1 MLKIIQAPHPVLS
14 KKAKSIEKIDATI
27 KRLIDEMTKTLENAK
42 DPEGVGLAAPQ
53 VGKSLRL
60 FIVKESKSAPLRVF
74 INPELKVINSEEKL
88 TTKQTERKS
97 KEIKLEGCLSLRDIW
112 GVVKRHKKIE
122 VTYLDEKGEKH
133 TEIFNGFL
141 ATIIQHEQDHLEGIL
156 FPQRVLEQNGTL
168 YKSKINKKG
177 EMEFHEISI

>member
-1 MLKIIQAPHPVLS
+1 MLPIIHAPHPVLS
-14 KKAKSIEKIDATI
+14 KKAKPIEKIDASI
-27 KRLIDEMTKTLENAK
+27 KRLIEEMTETLANAK

-74 INPELKVINSEEKL
+74 INPEIKVINSEK
-88 TTKQTERKS
+88 TTKSKQTQKKS
-97 KEIKLEGCLSLRDIW
+97 KEVKLEGCLSLRDIW
-112 GVVKRHKKIE
+112 GVVKRHNKIE
-122 VTYLDEKGEKH
+122 VSYLDEKGEKH
-133 TEIFNGFL
+133 TEIFSGFL

-168 YKSKINKKG
+168 YKSKINEKG
-177 EMEFHEISI
+177 EMEFHEISV

>member
-14 KKAKSIEKIDATI
+14 KKAKPIEKIDAAI

-74 INPELKVINSEEKL
+74 INPEVKVLNSPK
-88 TTKQTERKS
+88 TIKSKQTEKKS
-97 KEIKLEGCLSLRDIW
+97 KEVKLEGCLSLRDIW
-112 GVVKRHKKIE
+112 GVVKRHNKIE
-122 VTYLDEKGEKH
+122 VSYLDEKGEKH
-133 TEIFNGFL
+133 TEIFNSFL

-156 FPQRVLEQNGTL
+156 FPQRVLEQNGIL
-168 YKSKINKKG
+168 YKSEINKKG